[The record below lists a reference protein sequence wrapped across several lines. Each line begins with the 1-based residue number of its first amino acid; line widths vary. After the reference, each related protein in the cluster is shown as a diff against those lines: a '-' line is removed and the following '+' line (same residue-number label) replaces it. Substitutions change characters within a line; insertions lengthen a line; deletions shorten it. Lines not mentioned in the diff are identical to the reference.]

1 MSFPKYP
8 EYKDSGVEWL
18 GEVPAHWQVKRMRFV
33 ATLNPSKSEVRHWP
47 DTAEVSF
54 IPMEAVGEDGSL
66 DLTQTR
72 PLGEVVGGYTYLSEG
87 DVTFAKITPC
97 FENGKGAIMQG
108 LCEGVGFG
116 TTELTVV
123 RPDTSQVT
131 GGYLYRVISSRP
143 FRELGES
150 HMYGAGGQKRVP
162 DDFLRNFELA
172 WPPVPE
178 QASIAAFLAHEI
190 ARIDA
195 LVAEQQRLI
204 ELLKEKR
211 QAVISHA
218 VTKGLDPD
226 VPMKDSGVEWLGE
239 VPEHWEVRKLSSI
252 TDKITNGY
260 VGPTRGLFVDD
271 GIPYLQSL
279 HIKNNEIKFTPEY
292 YVTKEWSD
300 AHAKSILKPGDV
312 LVVQTGDIGQVA
324 VVPEGFPEANCHALI
339 VVSAIKKMITGGWL
353 AWVLD
358 SDYGYNSLL
367 SIKTG
372 ALHPHLNCGYVKDIY
387 IPVPPL
393 KEQAVI
399 VKYVTEQQ
407 GIFLDLISEA
417 ESMIGYQKERRSVL
431 ISAAVTGKIDVRGW
445 KSGQYPEQPEV
456 LMAAEERATYG

>member
-116 TTELTVV
+116 TTELTVA

-178 QASIAAFLAHEI
+178 QTSIAAFLDHET
-190 ARIDA
+190 ARIDS
-195 LVAEQQRLI
+195 LVEEQQRLI

-211 QAVISHA
+211 QAVISHV
-218 VTKGLDPD
+218 VTKGLAPD
-226 VPMKDSGVEWLGE
+226 VPLKDSGVEWLGE
-239 VPEHWEVRKLSSI
+239 VPEHWEVMRVKHAAKLESGH
-252 TDKITNGY
+252 TPNKEKAEYWDG
-260 VGPTRGLFVDD
+260 
-271 GIPYLQSL
+271 GIPWVSL
-279 HIKNNEIKFTPEY
+279 NDSKELARSDYIDETKFSISCLGVSNSSARLLPPRT
-292 YVTKEWSD
+292 VVFTRD
-300 AHAKSILKPGDV
+300 A
-312 LVVQTGDIGQVA
+312 TIG
-324 VVPEGFPEANCHALI
+324 
-339 VVSAIKKMITGGWL
+339 VSAITTKEMAVSQHLI
-353 AWVLD
+353 AWVCREDAVISEYLLLVFYAMKEELD
-358 SDYGYNSLL
+358 RYTFGAT
-367 SIKTG
+367 IKTIG
-372 ALHPHLNCGYVKDIY
+372 MPDVRSLSMPL
-387 IPVPPL
+387 PPL
-393 KEQAVI
+393 PEQKEV
-399 VKYVTEQQ
+399 VDYVLAERDR
-407 GIFLDLISEA
+407 LDGLIAEA
-417 ESMIGYQKERRSVL
+417 QKASRLLVERRSAL

-445 KSGQYPEQPEV
+445 QTDQQADQSEM
-456 LMAAEERATYG
+456 LMAAEARATYG